1 MEGPTLSEKGG
12 QEMTKCRS
20 CDAEVMWVTLPS
32 GKRCPLDV
40 EQRPDGNVKLDGC
53 EAADGNQAAHVATG
67 PELAALRKS
76 RAALYFSHFA
86 TCPSAG
92 EWRR

>member
-1 MEGPTLSEKGG
+1 VEGATLSGKGG
-12 QEMTKCRS
+12 HEVTKCRS
-20 CDAEVMWVTLPS
+20 CDAEVLWVTLPS
-32 GKRCPLDV
+32 GKRCPIDV

-53 EAADGNQAAHVATG
+53 EAADGNQAAHVAG
-67 PELAALRKS
+67 AKELVDLRASK
-76 RAALYFSHFA
+76 AALYISHFA